1 MQKRCQEYMAETE
14 LFAKKIKNYGKEQHH
29 LIDMP

>member
-1 MQKRCQEYMAETE
+1 MAETE
-14 LFAKKIKNYGKEQHH
+14 LFGKKIKNYGKEQHH

>member
-1 MQKRCQEYMAETE
+1 MAETE